1 MPSLWM
7 DVDTALIEIPVNVNP
22 LVDAATAKVVDTGVT
37 YDEAGMALVWH
48 FTTTAGVN
56 SATAVVPTSG
66 ADHNWQHQGGGMYT
80 IAMPASGSAA
90 PANNDT
96 EGFGYFTGNTTANLP
111 WRGPTIGFRAV
122 AINNALIDGGDNLD
136 VNVTQWVGT
145 APLALSSQRVQVD
158 VQAIEGF
165 TAAAMVLGWWLAEGM
180 APIADSGTTTTLVD
194 AMLTQADDYW
204 NGAMLIF
211 RSGTNE
217 GRTAIITDFD
227 AGTDTLTFA
236 PAVPD
241 AVTTEGYVLVPGLG
255 HADVAGTAAGLHATT
270 NTAIAAVQTV
280 VDALDTLTKAA
291 GDGDLAAMLL
301 DTAALADT
309 VLAEITD
316 ATDIPATP
324 TLREAITLLYMAV
337 RNANEATA
345 TARSIKNNAG
355 SEVLT
360 AVMSDDGTTFS
371 QGKLGD

>member
-1 MPSLWM
+1 MIWM
-7 DVDTALIEIPVNVNP
+7 DVDIAVSAPANIVP
-22 LVDAATAKVVDTGVT
+22 LVSDSDFKTVDETIA
-37 YDEAGMALVWH
+37 YNESGMLLYWH
-48 FTTTAGVN
+48 FVTTAGVI
-56 SATAVVPTSG
+56 SVSVITPTSAG
-66 ADHNWQHQGGGMYT
+66 THDWDHTEHGMYRVG
-80 IAMPASGSAA
+80 IPASGG
-90 PANNDT
+90 ANTDNDR
-96 EGFGYFTGNTTANLP
+96 EGFGFFTGIADNVLP
-111 WRGPTIGFRAV
+111 FRGPTIGFRA
-122 AINNALIDGGDNLD
+122 AALNNALIDGGDNLD
-136 VNVTQWVGT
+136 VNVTQWLGT
-145 APLALSSQRVQVD
+145 TPLALSSQRVQVD

-345 TARSIKNNAG
+345 TARSVKNSAG

-360 AVMSDDGTTFS
+360 ATMSDDGTTFS